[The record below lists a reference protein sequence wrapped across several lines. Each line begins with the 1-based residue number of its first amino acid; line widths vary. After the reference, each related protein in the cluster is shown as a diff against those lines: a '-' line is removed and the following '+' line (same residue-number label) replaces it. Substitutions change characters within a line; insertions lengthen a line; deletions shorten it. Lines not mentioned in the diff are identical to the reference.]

1 MNPLQYTPESS
12 RVEMTELVLPVDTNN
27 HGNIFGGRLLALAD
41 KCAAMAAM
49 RHCRLPV
56 VTVSIDRVDFVKP
69 VKAGMIVILVGE
81 LTATFNSSMEVRVT
95 VEGEDPIAGVRVTAC
110 RAWISMV
117 AIDAAG
123 HPTAVPPLVLTS
135 DEQRAR
141 AERAKERRA
150 HRVATRDHF

>member
-1 MNPLQYTPESS
+1 MTHQKYTPEAS

-27 HGNIFGGRLLALAD
+27 HGNIFGGRLLSLAD

-49 RHCRLPV
+49 RHCRMPV
-56 VTVSIDRVDFVKP
+56 VTVSIDRVDFVRP

-81 LTATFNSSMEVRVT
+81 LTATFSSSMEVRVT
-95 VEGEDPIAGVRVTAC
+95 VEGEEPLTGVSVTAC
-110 RAWISMV
+110 RALISMV
-117 AIDAAG
+117 ALDDSG
-123 HPTAVPPLVLTS
+123 HPTPVPPLVLTT

-141 AERAKERRA
+141 AERAKQRRA